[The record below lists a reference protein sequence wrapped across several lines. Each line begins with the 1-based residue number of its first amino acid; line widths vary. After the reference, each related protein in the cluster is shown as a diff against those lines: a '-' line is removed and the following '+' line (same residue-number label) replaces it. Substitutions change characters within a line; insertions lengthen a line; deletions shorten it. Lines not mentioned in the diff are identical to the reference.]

1 MFLASQC
8 NYTSSFEVTL
18 QPVWDW
24 EYLRIASRL
33 KDFGTV
39 DLTGLDMEGGEKE
52 QLTPATL
59 CSAFLGVLGVG
70 MTVFGALVH
79 WAGILPP
86 EDQGLGMPVLVLGIL
101 FYLAHISEA
110 LFKSKTSKYLYWIMS
125 ETDFQAY
132 VKELQESQPKIKW
145 TIQNYHYEEKR
156 HRDKDGKE
164 HVERKRV
171 NTHSAE
177 AYYDIGGFLDET
189 LSPAQMIAMFHLMY
203 DGEQQDLE
211 ANKKKPISRI
221 FLLCEMP
228 LEYHPVDDQEE
239 QRLFDRREAF
249 WRDNTRDTHQD
260 KSTTDLIDCGYKS
273 HVMVILREG
282 TDDSRARPW
291 WMQYWFYAICT
302 IFLMSGALQ
311 MCLLFPLYQDPMG
324 NPKAFLPQ
332 ESKFM
337 GRRSKARSCKP
348 NRYSVQSISQGQAWN
363 TYGKLHRTQCSLGC
377 GEATTGRCGATCSG
391 SCWCSILLEESR
403 FGQRLWWQNKLVC
416 WWAREDAEARWCDL
430 QGQSNQ
436 RPEEWWHANQT
447 GGYPGGSYGRQ
458 QNVASLRTKNVPN
471 LLWKAGTKKL
481 LQDVV
486 GTKCWSAHP
495 TPHYDIDTIRIVI
508 YCNTNLRS
516 IASPWPCWGVRKTLL
531 LIGDD
536 PIPIPLFCM
545 SRLKDR
551 TQKSSLPIG
560 PIGDGTTLICAWHEN
575 EHAILSAIHINYTH
589 AYTHTFK

>member
-1 MFLASQC
+1 
-8 NYTSSFEVTL
+8 
-18 QPVWDW
+18 
-24 EYLRIASRL
+24 
-33 KDFGTV
+33 
-39 DLTGLDMEGGEKE
+39 
-52 QLTPATL
+52 
-59 CSAFLGVLGVG
+59 
-70 MTVFGALVH
+70 
-79 WAGILPP
+79 
-86 EDQGLGMPVLVLGIL
+86 MPVLVLGIL

-302 IFLMSGALQ
+302 IFLMSVPFRCVFFSHCTKIQWEILKHFSHKNQNSWADDPKHGRANRTDTASKAFRKVKRETPTGNFTEPNVAWDAGKQQLEDVGPPVQVPVGVPSYWKNRDLDKDFDDKINLSADEREKMQKLVDVTYKDKATRDRKSDGMPTRLVVTQVVRMEDSKMWRRFEQKRAELALKGQPKLMAEMPGSGAFKTSPSRDAAELPSCLKELTVDLNEAYLFHGSCPGGALGIGEDGFD
-311 MCLLFPLYQDPMG
+311 MSRVGTNVGTMFGAGAYMAEASSKSDEYATEDPSGLFAGKFALLLCRTLLG
-324 NPKAFLPQ
+324 NMFYIT
-332 ESKFM
+332 ESNIP
-337 GRRSKARSCKP
+337 R
-348 NRYSVQSISQGQAWN
+348 I
-363 TYGKLHRTQCSLGC
+363 
-377 GEATTGRCGATCSG
+377 
-391 SCWCSILLEESR
+391 
-403 FGQRLWWQNKLVC
+403 
-416 WWAREDAEARWCDL
+416 EDALATGKFQTVLGDREAAVDTYREFVVFDEA
-430 QGQSNQ
+430 QIY
-436 RPEEWWHANQT
+436 PE
-447 GGYPGGSYGRQ
+447 Y
-458 QNVASLRTKNVPN
+458 
-471 LLWKAGTKKL
+471 
-481 LQDVV
+481 
-486 GTKCWSAHP
+486 
-495 TPHYDIDTIRIVI
+495 VI
-508 YCNTNLRS
+508 IYTRS
-516 IASPWPCWGVRKTLL
+516 F
-531 LIGDD
+531 D
-536 PIPIPLFCM
+536 
-545 SRLKDR
+545 
-551 TQKSSLPIG
+551 
-560 PIGDGTTLICAWHEN
+560 
-575 EHAILSAIHINYTH
+575 
-589 AYTHTFK
+589 